1 MSNPALSLT
10 FIDLLSNVS
19 PAGFDK
25 GAQFVRRDI
34 LDQLDLLL
42 CCVSD
47 YVLMK

>member
-10 FIDLLSNVS
+10 FIDLLSHQS
-19 PAGFDK
+19 GFDE
-25 GAQFVRRDI
+25 GTQFVRRDI